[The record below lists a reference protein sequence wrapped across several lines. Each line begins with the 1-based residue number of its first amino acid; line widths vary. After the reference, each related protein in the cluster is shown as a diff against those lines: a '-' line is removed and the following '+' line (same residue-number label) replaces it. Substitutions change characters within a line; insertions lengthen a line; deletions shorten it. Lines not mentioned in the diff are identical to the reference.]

1 MWNQVGNLGAQGVC
15 SVRLFLFLF
24 FILKALLRFTPSLLP
39 FLPLSHG
46 FVPGRGGREGEALAP
61 RTSRPSD
68 FKERETT
75 SLGGAGALFIS
86 FSNASLL
93 WVRALMTTSLL
104 RFRTRVLSNK
114 RSRVSSFLVCAPAP
128 FYLGSFPLP

>member
-1 MWNQVGNLGAQGVC
+1 MWNQVGNPGAQGFV
-15 SVRLFLFLF
+15 LFACFCF
-24 FILKALLRFTPSLLP
+24 CFSLKASLRFSPRLLP
-39 FLPLSHG
+39 FPPLSHG

-75 SLGGAGALFIS
+75 SLGDAGALFIS
-86 FSNASLL
+86 FSNASLR
-93 WVRALMTTSLL
+93 WVTALMATSLL

-114 RSRVSSFLVCAPAP
+114 RSRDSSFLVCAPAP
-128 FYLGSFPLP
+128 CYLGPFPLP